1 ARRWGR
7 RVMRVLTLA
16 SPSSLPGARVLAH
29 SLKRHQPDW
38 HHEVLFMGGDDALA
52 RATQAG
58 EPVRVRSVCE
68 VLELDLEALLALHDE
83 EDLRVLLLPTLLR
96 SYAERASDPA
106 LHLPSSV
113 WVQADLRPIARLL
126 SARSVLLVPRVTAD
140 VPD

>member
-1 ARRWGR
+1 
-7 RVMRVLTLA
+7 
-16 SPSSLPGARVLAH
+16 
-29 SLKRHQPDW
+29 KRHQPDW

-68 VLELDLEALLALHDE
+68 VLELNLEALLALHDE
-83 EDLRVLLLPTLLR
+83 EDLRVLLLPSLLR
-96 SYAERASDPA
+96 SCAERASGPV

-126 SARSVLLVPRVTAD
+126 SARSVLLVPRMTAD
-140 VPD
+140 VPDDGLEPSRAEME